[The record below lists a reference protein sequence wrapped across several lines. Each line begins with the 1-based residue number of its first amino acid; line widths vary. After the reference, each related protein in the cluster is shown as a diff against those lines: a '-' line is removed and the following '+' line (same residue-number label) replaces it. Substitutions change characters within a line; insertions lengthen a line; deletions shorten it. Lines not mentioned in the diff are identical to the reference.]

1 MTDFGILLK
10 SYGPD
15 LPYAQRFMASFER
28 FATEPIPVFAV
39 VPDEDVPDFT
49 AMMAGRGEVL
59 PESLWARHLVDYRIH
74 GNAPG
79 YINQEIIKLT
89 FFEQGLV
96 RNYLCADSEAVFLRP
111 FSSADFM
118 ADATTPFTF
127 VTEDS
132 ELRVDPEYWSRYG
145 AVRDRS
151 LTGLREFLELEPVT
165 PYQTCHGFGVFAT
178 SVLRSLQTH
187 LTQRDMTYA
196 DALQVCP
203 YEFSWYNFWLEREH
217 VIPRITREPIFLTVH
232 IESQHLEFALKGVT
246 ESAVARGYVGVVVNS
261 GFSRR
266 FGVIDFD
273 GPVSTALASYV
284 TLPDLTKALAE
295 RALRRMPRVR
305 ALFGG

>member
-59 PESLWARHLVDYRIH
+59 PESLWSRHLVDYRIH

-96 RNYLCADSEAVFLRP
+96 RNHLCADSEAVFIRP

-118 ADATTPFTF
+118 ADPETPFTF
-127 VTEDS
+127 AFEDK
-132 ELRVDPEYWSRYG
+132 ELMVDRHYEEVYG
-145 AVRDRS
+145 ARRHQYLMALRLELGLTDTPTVTCHNMAVFSSTVTRS
-151 LTGLREFLELEPVT
+151 LAEYLQGRE
-165 PYQTCHGFGVFAT
+165 
-178 SVLRSLQTH
+178 
-187 LTQRDMTYA
+187 MTYA
-196 DALQVCP
+196 DAMEMCP
-203 YEFSWYNFWLEREH
+203 YEFSWYNFWLEKEQ
-217 VIPRITREPIFLTVH
+217 VIPRVLREPIFLMLH
-232 IESQHLEFALKGVT
+232 REHQHLEYALKRVN
-246 ESAVARGYVGVVVNS
+246 EADMARGYVGVVVKP
-261 GFSRR
+261 GFSSA
-266 FGVIDFD
+266 FGTLNF
-273 GPVSTALASYV
+273 GNSLPEALARYV
-284 TLPDLTKALAE
+284 TMPELA
-295 RALRRMPRVR
+295 RALVERGLRRAPRVR
-305 ALFGG
+305 KFLRR